1 MNQTN
6 DLIARFVNAT
16 KEGKTYKGETTAYGK
31 IVMYGDQSYVQLDGS
46 DLLTPIVETTD
57 VSDDDRVIVSLK
69 NHTATVTNNITDP
82 AVGRKRADG
91 LESSIVQTAEQIR
104 LEVKNEVAQLEASIT
119 LTADEIRSE
128 VQNGMEGLESS
139 ISQTASEIRTLV
151 TDTASG
157 LESKITQNATGISA
171 LVKNQDDFSEFKQTV
186 EGFSFM
192 NSGGTVKISH
202 GDINLTGAITFS
214 DLDSE
219 VKDEI
224 DDAMSTANSASSK
237 ADSATT
243 TANSASSTANA
254 ALSTA
259 NSASTNAGNALY
271 QAGLAMSQS
280 DSAKEVSDAALAYA
294 SSIQLPSYLKS
305 TYIDATTIMSP
316 SIVGGVFYAIGQ
328 DAWTTMTS
336 EGLSIYTGGI
346 LAPKA
351 QIVNYGDLVRFILG
365 SGTYD
370 NGTDTGKFIIDKATT
385 YVSITYNSGTF
396 SGLSC
401 SLVFGNNGAII
412 ARKINPDGT
421 AVDNV
426 LVS

>member
-91 LESSIVQTAEQIR
+91 LESSITQTAEKIR
-104 LEVKNEVAQLEASIT
+104 LEVTNEVAQLEASIT
-119 LTADEIRSE
+119 LTADQIRSE
-128 VQNGMEGLESS
+128 VTNGMEGLESS
-139 ISQTASEIRTLV
+139 ISQTASDIQTLV
-151 TDTASG
+151 SDTASG
-157 LESKITQNATGISA
+157 LESKITQNANDIST
-171 LVKNQDDFSEFKQTV
+171 LVENQEDFSEFKQTV

-224 DDAMSTANSASSK
+224 DDAVSTANSASNK
-237 ADSATT
+237 ADSATN
-243 TANSASSTANA
+243 TANSA
-254 ALSTA
+254 LSTA
-259 NSASTNAGNALY
+259 IDANTNAANANTSANNALY
-271 QAGLAMSQS
+271 QAGLSMINAN
-280 DSAKEVSDAALAYA
+280 SAAEAAAEAKRLAENWEVPDWLTGTRIDNA
-294 SSIQLPSYLKS
+294 SIQSP
-305 TYIDATTIMSP
+305 TI
-316 SIVGGVFYAIGQ
+316 IGGRFYAMGTN
-328 DAWTTMTS
+328 AWTEMNAY
-336 EGLSIYTGGI
+336 GLSVFVDDIV
-346 LAPKA
+346 APKI
-351 QIVNYGDLVRFILG
+351 QLMNYGNIVQLVLG
-365 SGTYD
+365 SGTYGD
-370 NGTDTGKFIIDKATT
+370 GSNTGKFIIEKGTT
-385 YVSITYNSGTF
+385 YASMTYYSGRYN
-396 SGLSC
+396 GLAC
-401 SLVFGNNGAII
+401 NLVFGDGTITAK
-412 ARKINPDGT
+412 RINPDGT
-421 AVDNV
+421 VVFNT
-426 LVS
+426 LVQ